1 MTDTGGDFCCGPL
14 TEDLLSVGVL
24 FRSFPVS
31 LVKKTLRSLDKA
43 SIRERSLPNYVVFYY
58 VLMLAIFMGDSYR
71 EVLRRLLDGFRDARR
86 NRDGVKVVCKSG
98 ITQARARLGHEP
110 FKAIYEECVR
120 PIATKETKGAWYK
133 NWLVVS
139 LDGSTLDVADSP
151 DNDQEFGRS
160 ESDRGSS
167 AFPKIRFVTLIENG
181 TRVLFGAAFGPYG
194 GKNKTSEMELAWQVI
209 KYLKPGMLCL
219 ADRYYLGYELWKAA
233 SETGAQLLWRV
244 KSNHIFD
251 VHKKLSDG
259 SYLSK
264 IYASSY
270 DREMDRNGTVVRIIQ
285 YKLKWQKGE
294 TYRLITTLLD
304 PDEAPAAELA
314 ALYHERWE
322 IETSLGEMKTGMR
335 GAGAVLRSKTPEL
348 VKQEFYAFLLS
359 YFAVRGLM
367 YEAAQAANEDP
378 DRLSFMHTVKVIRR
392 KIPAFGIFPPA
403 ALA

>member
-1 MTDTGGDFCCGPL
+1 MADTGGDFCGEPL
-14 TEDLLSVGVL
+14 TEDRLSVGVL

-31 LVKKTLRSLDKA
+31 QVKKTLRSLDKA
-43 SIRERSLPNYVVFYY
+43 SIRERALPNYVVFYY
-58 VLMLAIFMGDSYR
+58 VLMLAMFMGDSYR

-110 FKAIYEECVR
+110 FKVIYEECVG

-151 DNDQEFGRS
+151 DNDREFGKYNG
-160 ESDRGSS
+160 DRGSS
-167 AFPKIRFVTLIENG
+167 AFPKIQFVTLIENG
-181 TRVLFGAAFGPYG
+181 TRVLFGASFGPYG
-194 GKNKTSEMELAWQVI
+194 GESKTSEMKLAWEVI

-233 SETGAQLLWRV
+233 SEAGAQLLWRV
-244 KSNHIFD
+244 KSRHIFD
-251 VHKKLSDG
+251 VHEKLCDG

-264 IYASSY
+264 IYSSSY
-270 DREMDRNGTVVRIIQ
+270 EREMDRNGTVVRVIQ

-335 GAGAVLRSKTPEL
+335 GAGVVLRSKTPEL

-367 YEAAQAANEDP
+367 HEAAKAANEDP